1 MADEIKIDSELAL
14 AEHIRDLRR
23 QWYESRYLLVRV
35 RSGKQ
40 RTLTQNRSLHLWL
53 GMVADELNAHGLD
66 MKRTLKQEVDIPWTA
81 ESAKEHLWK
90 PVQEAAIGKAS
101 TTEADR
107 VEYSIVRDILAAHMA
122 KRFGLTLP
130 PWPAKK
136 WGEEAA

>member
-14 AEHIRDLRR
+14 AEFIRDIRK
-23 QWYESRYLLVRV
+23 QWHESKYLIVKVRT
-35 RSGKQ
+35 GQQ